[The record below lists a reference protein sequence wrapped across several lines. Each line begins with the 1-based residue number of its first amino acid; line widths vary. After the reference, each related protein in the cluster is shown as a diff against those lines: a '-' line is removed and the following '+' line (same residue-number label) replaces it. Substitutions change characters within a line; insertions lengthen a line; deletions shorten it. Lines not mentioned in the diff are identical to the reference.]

1 MNGQCTNTSLANRY
15 HGLMNQGS
23 TCYLNSVLQVL
34 FMTEDFREAVKKYSE
49 QNPHSEFLDDDLKAL
64 FVDLQNYTAY
74 TYKITKKLG
83 IDKVNEQRNAAE
95 YFERIL
101 RMTSP
106 DASKIFHGQLANKTT
121 CSEGHVET
129 DRDAPFWH
137 LPLSL
142 VDSCGEDYSVEK
154 GIGEFF
160 KPSDFCGENQMY
172 CEQCDDKVDATMTDV
187 IKHHPDVLCLLLK
200 RFEFN
205 YIYMKYI
212 KITCSVKVPYTLQ
225 IPENQIYELY
235 AFVDH
240 FGDMRGGHYSATIK
254 IQEKHGDKWYRF
266 DDTIVTE
273 ADYQPFQLDTTE
285 RFQTAYLL
293 FYRKQKD
300 TGIQESTEVSISEP
314 PTISNEYD
322 QSQDGKNKRKRE
334 DAEEKDTEDNPK
346 AARLQEPERSPDTPC
361 NVDPPDKE
369 LNKDNGTTGSD
380 DLDQR
385 HTDNNPDFKLDVSD
399 TSAVCADLNR
409 QCEMSK
415 LVDYKPDKDEKAEDK
430 QSEKKSHAEPPAV
443 RENIYEHQEDKQT
456 VEIYYNCS
464 DTHAK
469 EEKTKTDFQSDA
481 KGKISA
487 DIPTAVMCCDTLQNK
502 ETVVGKENII
512 KDDQI
517 HEHGYSDT
525 LNMQEISVTNSNN
538 DACVQR
544 EISDMEEDKTEIKGA
559 NKDDHSNF
567 GENTAE
573 NVISAAKTQKDVDVE
588 EEMKVKGYE
597 GNTEQIQIREKS
609 LQRPAGSE
617 TTEIQKENQ
626 DVGTNEK
633 TKAESC
639 QPKVSTEI
647 KEITEGGR
655 GSQKSGNVQIT
666 SVEKKQNS
674 DGEHSGTKLK
684 NTGIETVEK
693 TSQGSS
699 ERHVKNNEG
708 KTETKLQANN
718 AIKPRG
724 VKPNESSLP
733 EHQKRR
739 TKREEQK
746 HNDTSYSTYNKS
758 HELDDEE
765 IEAAGSEYDETN
777 ETCGCNPFRNNKQ
790 RQHRKKIK
798 KEKQKKT
805 TGFFAQAK
813 KKLKRPDQNLE
824 SD

>member
-1 MNGQCTNTSLANRY
+1 MSGKNNHLDETDRY
-15 HGLMNQGS
+15 HGLKKQGS

-34 FMTEDFREAVKKYSE
+34 FMTKDFREAVTRYSKK
-49 QNPHSEFLDDDLKAL
+49 NPHSDFLDHELKAL
-64 FVDLQNYTAY
+64 FDDLQNYTTY

-83 IDKVNEQRNAAE
+83 IENVYEQQDAAE

-106 DASKIFHGQLANKTT
+106 DASEIFHGQLANKTT

-142 VDSCGEDYSVEK
+142 VDSCSEDYSVEK

-172 CEQCDDKVDATMTDV
+172 CEQCDDKVDGTMRDE

-205 YIYMKYI
+205 YIYMKYL

-225 IPENQIYELY
+225 IPESQIYELY

-314 PTISNEYD
+314 PTISNEHD
-322 QSQDGKNKRKRE
+322 QDGKNKRKRE

-361 NVDPPDKE
+361 NVDPPYKE

-385 HTDNNPDFKLDVSD
+385 QIIILI
-399 TSAVCADLNR
+399 LNLIL
-409 QCEMSK
+409 CEMSK
-415 LVDYKPDKDEKAEDK
+415 LVNYKPDKDEKAEDK
-430 QSEKKSHAEPPAV
+430 QSEKKSHAEPSAV

-456 VEIYYNCS
+456 VEIYDCS
-464 DTHAK
+464 HTE
-469 EEKTKTDFQSDA
+469 EEKTKTDFQNDA

-502 ETVVGKENII
+502 ETVDVRKENII

-525 LNMQEISVTNSNN
+525 LNMQEISVTHSNN

-544 EISDMEEDKTEIKGA
+544 EISDMKEDKTEIKGA
-559 NKDDHSNF
+559 NKGDHSNF

-573 NVISAAKTQKDVDVE
+573 NVISAAKTQKDVNVE

-609 LQRPAGSE
+609 LQRSAGSE
-617 TTEIQKENQ
+617 TIEIQKENQ

-733 EHQKRR
+733 EQQKRR

-746 HNDTSYSTYNKS
+746 HNDTSYSTS
-758 HELDDEE
+758 HELGDEE

-777 ETCGCNPFRNNKQ
+777 DTCGCSPFRNNKQ

-805 TGFFAQAK
+805 TRFFAQAK